1 MLRSRLTHALLLSVL
16 VHAALFVWLQTRPAP
31 PASNPQ
37 KAAELTL
44 KWVDAVAPLPPLPP
58 TQPAPAGAKRP
69 LAAKP
74 TAPATTAGPQAE
86 TPVLDVPRAE
96 AAPPTRPLS
105 LVPSLTL
112 ATGGDFAVEA
122 HGETLRPDDPRFSP
136 DVVRAEAEK
145 RVGGRVKGMLED
157 ELASA
162 RAERG
167 LPHPYFSG
175 LRSAGKSGLD
185 QRAREAKIEARGV
198 DVLASIGDRYLDAS
212 KSYGKSGNP
221 DLGPPGTTP
230 RVSEKLAQASNA
242 SELGALRML
251 AQATETQN
259 DLSSGKPFL
268 ALQLELRQ
276 FKDGAVPIVR
286 LMQRS
291 HDAKFDAFVMG
302 EWPKSIESAGPP
314 PPDAFHGPELR
325 SVWQIEGWVRL
336 PKQVQDAL
344 SYAPV
349 PGVMGLGADKIAAAL
364 GGVTYH
370 YEFDAK
376 LLRVY

>member
-16 VHAALFVWLQTRPAP
+16 VHATLFVWLKTRPAP
-31 PASNPQ
+31 PVSTPQ
-37 KAAELTL
+37 PAAELTL
-44 KWVDAVAPLPPLPP
+44 KWVDVVAPQEPVTP
-58 TQPAPAGAKRP
+58 TQPAPAGAKKPLPAKATASAAASTGAEPGRP
-69 LAAKP
+69 F
-74 TAPATTAGPQAE
+74 
-86 TPVLDVPRAE
+86 VDVPRAE
-96 AAPPTRPLS
+96 TAPKPFS
-105 LVPSLTL
+105 LVPSLTM
-112 ATGGDFAVEA
+112 APGGDFTVEA

-136 DVVRAEAEK
+136 EALRADAEK
-145 RVGGRVKGMLED
+145 RVTARVTGMVED

-185 QRAREAKIEARGV
+185 QRAREAKMEARGV

-221 DLGPPGTTP
+221 NLGPPGTTL
-230 RVSEKLAQASNA
+230 RASEKLAQASNA
-242 SELGALRML
+242 SELGALRLL

-259 DLSSGKPFL
+259 DLSTGKPFL

-276 FKDGAVPIVR
+276 FKDGAVPVVR

-291 HDAKFDAFVMG
+291 RDARFDAFVMG

-314 PPDAFHGPELR
+314 PLDAFHGPELR

-336 PKQVQDAL
+336 PKQLQDAL

-349 PGVMGLGADKIAAAL
+349 PGVMGLGADKIAAAV